1 MMRNMAAD
9 AARRV
14 AYIEARERAL
24 LEESGGRLTFAL
36 AGARFE
42 AIGSRAWLA
51 YMTLWVA
58 VFDVMRR

>member
-1 MMRNMAAD
+1 MMRTLAD
-9 AARRV
+9 DASKRV

-24 LEESGGRLTFAL
+24 IEESGGRLTFAV
-36 AGARFE
+36 AGCRFE

-58 VFDVMRR
+58 LFDAMGR